1 MKTLPCP
8 PQRWSRFSELL
19 DQAMAL
25 PASQRSGW
33 LDTLGSADADL
44 LQPLRQVLVGLA
56 AVEESPQFLA
66 EMPRLPPEPAH
77 GQHAP
82 EDSGTP
88 TLQAGLR
95 VGPYELLR
103 ELGRG
108 GMGEVWLARRVDG
121 AYQREV
127 ALKLPHAHLLAGTV
141 RERFERERDILASLS
156 HPNIA
161 RFYDA
166 GLSAHGQ
173 PYLALEAVEGL
184 PITRWADEH
193 RLDLPARIRLFIQ
206 VTAAVEYAHGKLIAH
221 RDLKPANVLV
231 DAEGHVRLLDF
242 GIAKLL
248 HASDDASPLTRSDV
262 RLATPA
268 YAAPEQFT
276 GGAVS
281 VATDVYAL
289 AAMLFELLTGAA
301 PFEAERHRPRL
312 RVRADL
318 DADPPPFVSQRVA
331 PGHAEVMRSTPS
343 RLKRALAGDLD
354 AILCKGLQARP
365 DDRYASAAAFA
376 ADLERHLRS
385 QPIMA
390 RHITGPV
397 RMARFVR
404 RHRVGVALSGLL
416 ALSLVV
422 GVAGVVWQGQR
433 ALAQARRA
441 EAVKG
446 FVLGIFNAVDPRRPS
461 DQPRGQITARQLM
474 DLASERIDRDFEHD
488 PALRIELLGVVAN
501 VYGYLAEDDRYEV
514 LHRRQMELAE
524 KYLGVTDPVY
534 IQGLLVDAYGDI
546 FSLHPEAAKATLARV
561 DELIRRAGLDASEQ
575 RAAWWMAQSEVLR
588 AVPGAHAQRVQA
600 LERAIALYR
609 RHAPQSEDYP
619 AALANLGNVHNAREA
634 WPQAQALYEQALA
647 VPLAPGAS
655 EENLSVIHTN
665 LAMSLMEQGQVS
677 AALKHFETAT
687 AQALSTY
694 GPNHSN
700 HFHAVAN
707 HARWLHRLGERR
719 RALAMFESLPTPKG
733 SDGPGDDTAR
743 EYRGAALLMD
753 GRPDLALSI
762 LRGVQKDY
770 AEHMNREAD
779 QRRLDGLLGTAL
791 AQTGD
796 AAAARQHLWAALQAS
811 EAHDAPDSAALASAR
826 ERWAR
831 FLLDQ
836 GDSQAQHQGLT
847 LLRQAVHLGA
857 PGAQRRATAAQLLA
871 HLGLARVALLNKDL
885 TAAANALA
893 EAQAVWASL
902 PASRELRLQSY
913 LWAVQAEL
921 LRSQG
926 QAVAAQALQ
935 AQAAASSAGWYA
947 PEGPPAGLGCTVFTL
962 KVRGTSC
969 RS

>member
-8 PQRWSRFSELL
+8 PERWSRFSALL

-25 PASQRSGW
+25 PASQRSAW
-33 LDTLGSADADL
+33 LDRLGSADTDL
-44 LQPLRQVLVGLA
+44 RQPLAQVLAGLA
-56 AVEESPQFLA
+56 TVEQSPQFLA
-66 EMPRLPPEPAH
+66 DLPKLRPATP
-77 GQHAP
+77 GGPDLP
-82 EDSGTP
+82 EDDAASR
-88 TLQAGLR
+88 LHAGQR

-108 GMGEVWLARRVDG
+108 GMGVVWLARRVDG
-121 AYQREV
+121 AYRREV
-127 ALKLPHAHLLAGTV
+127 ALKLPHAHLLAGSV

-156 HPNIA
+156 HPHIA

-166 GLSAHGQ
+166 GLSAEGQ
-173 PYLALEAVEGL
+173 PYLALEAVAGL
-184 PITRWADEH
+184 PITRWAHEH
-193 RLDLPARIRLFIQ
+193 RLDLPARIRLFTQ
-206 VTAAVEYAHGKLIAH
+206 VIAAVDYAHGQFIAH

-248 HASDDASPLTRSDV
+248 HAGDNDASSLTRADV

-268 YAAPEQFT
+268 YAAPEQLS

-301 PFEAERHRPRL
+301 PFEAERHHPRL
-312 RVRADL
+312 RMRAEL
-318 DADPPPFVSQRVA
+318 GAEPPPLASQRLQ
-331 PGHAEVMRSTPS
+331 PGHAEVLRSTPA

-354 AILCKGLQARP
+354 AILCKGLQSRP

-385 QPIMA
+385 QPITA
-390 RHITGPV
+390 RRITGLV
-397 RMARFVR
+397 RAARFVR
-404 RHRVGVALSGLL
+404 RHRVGAALSGLL

-433 ALAQARRA
+433 AQAQARRA

-474 DLASERIDRDFEHD
+474 DLATERIDRDFEHD

-501 VYGYLAEDDRYEV
+501 VYGYLAEDGRYEV
-514 LHRRQMELAE
+514 LHRRQMALAE
-524 KYLGVTDPVY
+524 KYLGETDPVY

-546 FSLHPEAAKATLARV
+546 FSLRPDAVKATLVRL
-561 DELIRRAGLDASEQ
+561 DDLIRRAGLDASEQ

-588 AVPGAHAQRVQA
+588 GVPGAHAQRIQA
-600 LERAIALYR
+600 LERAIGLYR
-609 RHAPQSEDYP
+609 KYAPQSEDYP

-665 LAMSLMEQGQVS
+665 LAISLMEQGQVP

-700 HFHAVAN
+700 HFHAVGN

-719 RALAMFESLPTPKG
+719 RALALFESLPTPPG

-753 GRPDLALSI
+753 GRPDLALPI

-770 AEHMNREAD
+770 AAHVTREAD

-796 AAAARQHLWAALQAS
+796 AAAARRHLLAALQAS
-811 EAHDAPDSAALASAR
+811 EAHDAPESAALAAAR

-836 GDSQAQHQGLT
+836 GDPEALHQGLT
-847 LLRQAVHLGA
+847 LLREVAQQPAPAGA
-857 PGAQRRATAAQLLA
+857 PRRPAQMLA
-871 HLGLARVALLNKDL
+871 HLGLARAALLGNDL
-885 TAAANALA
+885 PAAALAVA
-893 EAQAVWASL
+893 EAQAVWAAL
-902 PASRELRLQSY
+902 PASREVRLQSY
-913 LWAVQAEL
+913 LWAVQADL
-921 LRSQG
+921 LRHQG

-935 AQAAASSAGWYA
+935 AQAAASSTGWYA
-947 PEGPPAGLGCTVFTL
+947 PEAAPAGRACTVFSL
-962 KVRGTSC
+962 KDGGARC